1 MAEVVSFMLEMPCN
15 DGYKYGN
22 IAISD
27 KGGFLEQTRV
37 PEGVIQRLSTYLRCL
52 IGFKKDGLSVVSS
65 QKLSMSARV
74 NPAQIRRDLSYFGS
88 FGRRGLGY
96 DVDTLVT
103 VISDILG
110 IKNINDIALVGVG
123 QLGRALLGYSGLKE
137 QGFRIAVAFDNDRS
151 KLGKMIGAVK
161 IQGIGDIKQSIE
173 KGKISL
179 GIIAVP
185 GDAAQIIADIL
196 VESGVKIILNY
207 TPAPVSVPEEIQ
219 LHTSDPARELL
230 HTLYYLTRVAKKS

>member
-1 MAEVVSFMLEMPCN
+1 M
-15 DGYKYGN
+15 
-22 IAISD
+22 
-27 KGGFLEQTRV
+27 EQARV

-52 IGFKKDGLSVVSS
+52 NGFKKEGLTVVSS

-96 DVDTLVT
+96 DVDSLIT

-123 QLGRALLGYSGLKE
+123 QLGMALLGYSGLKE
-137 QGFRIAVAFDNDRS
+137 QGFRVAAAFDNDRS
-151 KLGKMIGAVK
+151 KVGKTIGGVK
-161 IQGIGDIKQSIE
+161 IHGIGDIKHWVE
-173 KGKISL
+173 KQKISI

-185 GDAAQIIADIL
+185 ADAAQVIADIL

-207 TPAPVSVPEEIQ
+207 TPAPVAVPEEIQ

-230 HTLYYLTRVAKKS
+230 HTLYYLTRVTK

>member
-1 MAEVVSFMLEMPCN
+1 MER
-15 DGYKYGN
+15 
-22 IAISD
+22 
-27 KGGFLEQTRV
+27 TRV

-52 IGFKKDGLSVVSS
+52 TGFKKDGLTIISS
-65 QKLSMSARV
+65 HKLSMSARV

-96 DVDTLVT
+96 DIDGLIS

-110 IKNINDIALVGVG
+110 IKNVNDIALIGVG
-123 QLGRALLGYSGLKE
+123 QLGQALLGYSGLNE
-137 QGFRIAVAFDNDRS
+137 QGFRIAYAFDSDR
-151 KLGKMIGAVK
+151 GKIGKTIGGIK
-161 IQGIGDIKQSIE
+161 IRGIGDIKPTIE
-173 KGKISL
+173 KHKITI

-196 VESGVKIILNY
+196 VESGVQIMLNY
-207 TPAPVSVPEEIQ
+207 TAAPVSVPEDIQ

-230 HTLYYLTRVAKKS
+230 HTLYYITRVTKKA

>member
-1 MAEVVSFMLEMPCN
+1 MER
-15 DGYKYGN
+15 
-22 IAISD
+22 
-27 KGGFLEQTRV
+27 TRV

-52 IGFKKDGLSVVSS
+52 TGFKREGLTVVSS

-96 DVDTLVT
+96 DIDSLIN

-110 IKNINDIALVGVG
+110 VKNVNDIALIGVG
-123 QLGRALLGYSGLKE
+123 MLGQAILGYSGLKE
-137 QGFRIAVAFDNDRS
+137 QGFRVAYAFDIDENII
-151 KLGKMIGAVK
+151 GKTIGGAKV
-161 IQGIGDIKQSIE
+161 QGMGDIKQTLEKNRVSI
-173 KGKISL
+173 

-185 GDAAQIIADIL
+185 GEAAQEIADIL
-196 VESGVKIILNY
+196 VDSGVQIILNY
-207 TPAPVSVPEEIQ
+207 TPTPVAVPEEIQ

-230 HTLYYLTRVAKKS
+230 HTLYYITRVSKK

>member
-1 MAEVVSFMLEMPCN
+1 MER
-15 DGYKYGN
+15 
-22 IAISD
+22 
-27 KGGFLEQTRV
+27 TRV

-52 IGFKKDGLSVVSS
+52 TGFKKDGLAVVSS

-96 DVDTLVT
+96 DVDSLIA
-103 VISDILG
+103 VITDILG
-110 IKNINDIALVGVG
+110 IKNVNDIALVGVG
-123 QLGRALLGYSGLKE
+123 QLGMALLGYSGLRE
-137 QGFRIAVAFDNDRS
+137 QGFRVASAFDNDRQ
-151 KLGKMIGAVK
+151 KIGKTIGGVK
-161 IQGIGDIKQSIE
+161 IQGIGDIKPAIE
-173 KGKISL
+173 KSGIGI

-196 VESGVKIILNY
+196 VESGVRIILNY
-207 TPAPVSVPEEIQ
+207 TPAPVSVPEDIM

-230 HTLYYLTRVAKKS
+230 HTLYYLTRVSKAARV

>member
-1 MAEVVSFMLEMPCN
+1 MER
-15 DGYKYGN
+15 
-22 IAISD
+22 
-27 KGGFLEQTRV
+27 TRV

-52 IGFKKDGLSVVSS
+52 TGFKKEGIKVVSS

-96 DVDTLVT
+96 DVDALIA

-110 IKNINDIALVGVG
+110 IKNVNDIALVGVG
-123 QLGRALLGYSGLKE
+123 QLGMALLGYSGLRE
-137 QGFRIAVAFDNDRS
+137 QGFHIAHAFDNDRE
-151 KLGKMIGAVK
+151 KIGKTIGGVK
-161 IQGIGDIKQSIE
+161 IQGIGDIKPTLE
-173 KGKISL
+173 KEKIAIGL
-179 GIIAVP
+179 IAVP

-219 LHTSDPARELL
+219 LHTTDPARELL
-230 HTLYYLTRVAKKS
+230 HTLYYLTRVHKKH